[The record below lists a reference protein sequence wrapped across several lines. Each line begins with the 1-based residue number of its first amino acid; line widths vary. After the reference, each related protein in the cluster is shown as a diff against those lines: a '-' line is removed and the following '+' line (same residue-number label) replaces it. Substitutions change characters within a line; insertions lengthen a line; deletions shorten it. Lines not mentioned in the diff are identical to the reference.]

1 MKTITLEQIE
11 QLEKRYRTNLIN
23 CLSGVKGLNLIGTK
37 NAEGQTNLAL
47 FNSVVHLGANP
58 PLMGFIQRPA
68 SVERHTFENIQNTS
82 FFTINSVSE
91 DIHKQA
97 HQTAA
102 RYDRSESEFE
112 EVSLKSIYID
122 EFYAP
127 FVQESPLKIGLEC
140 VDIIPIPYNNTHL
153 IVGKIQLIQL
163 DDNFLQP
170 DGFLSLHDQKI
181 VGGTGLDSYLST
193 QEIGRYSYAKPDLP
207 LTDIQP

>member
-1 MKTITLEQIE
+1 MKTFTLEQIE

-37 NAEGQTNLAL
+37 NAEGQTNLDL

-102 RYDRSESEFE
+102 SYEPSDIEFE
-112 EVSLKSIYID
+112 EVSFKSL
-122 EFYAP
+122 
-127 FVQESPLKIGLEC
+127 SNRKIL
-140 VDIIPIPYNNTHL
+140 
-153 IVGKIQLIQL
+153 
-163 DDNFLQP
+163 
-170 DGFLSLHDQKI
+170 
-181 VGGTGLDSYLST
+181 
-193 QEIGRYSYAKPDLP
+193 
-207 LTDIQP
+207 

>member
-140 VDIIPIPYNNTHL
+140 VDIIPIPYN
-153 IVGKIQLIQL
+153 
-163 DDNFLQP
+163 
-170 DGFLSLHDQKI
+170 DGINSYNNGDIKRAAFSINCMPMFLSNHSFGSI
-181 VGGTGLDSYLST
+181 
-193 QEIGRYSYAKPDLP
+193 
-207 LTDIQP
+207 